1 MTAPRIRTRIA
12 PSPTGF
18 AHVGTAYAAL
28 FNFAFAKKNGGDF
41 ILRIE
46 DTDVKRNVA
55 QAEKAIYE
63 GLAWLGLSWA
73 EGPDKG
79 GKYGP
84 YRQSER
90 LAIYKKESEK
100 LLEKGYAYEEAG
112 AIRFKNP
119 GKDIS
124 WIDEVRGEIS
134 FSGGEITDFV
144 LLKSDGFPT
153 YNFGVVIDDIE
164 MEITHVIR
172 GEEHISNTPRQL
184 ALYRAFGVSP
194 PQFAHL
200 PTLRNK
206 ERKKLSKRQDPV
218 DLRIFRKQGYLPE
231 ALVNFLCLLGWSHPE
246 EKEIFGLEEF
256 VSHFDLKKVRKAGP
270 VFDMTKLDWMNGEYI
285 RKAPNS
291 KLKTQIY
298 EFFSGKYP
306 EEKLETILPLV
317 KDRIKTLS
325 EFEDLAGFFFKEKK
339 PKSGFF
345 EKDYKKHLREAV
357 SNLEKV
363 KDWNKGEIDKVLLAT
378 VDKNS
383 FKTGQFFMN
392 LRVAITGSR
401 ATPPINESIVVLGR
415 EETLKRLQSVLA
427 K

>member
-46 DTDVKRNVA
+46 DTDVKRNVE
-55 QAEKAIYE
+55 QAEKAIYQ

-184 ALYRAFGVSP
+184 ALYKAFGVSP

-270 VFDMTKLDWMNGEYI
+270 VFDMTKLDWMNGEYL
-285 RKAPNS
+285 RKASNS
-291 KLKTQIY
+291 KLKNQIY

-415 EETLKRLQSVLA
+415 EETINRLKSILN
-427 K
+427 

>member
-18 AHVGTAYAAL
+18 AHVGTAYVAL
-28 FNFAFAKKNGGDF
+28 FNYAFAKKNGGDF

-55 QAEKAIYE
+55 EAEKAIYE

-84 YRQSER
+84 YRQSQR
-90 LAIYKKESEK
+90 LAIYKKKAEE

-144 LLKSDGFPT
+144 LLKSDGFPA
-153 YNFGVVIDDIE
+153 YNFGVVVDDIE

-184 ALYRAFGVSP
+184 ALYKAFGVTP

-200 PTLRNK
+200 PTIRN
-206 ERKKLSKRQDPV
+206 EEHKKLSKRRDTV
-218 DLRIFRKQGYLPE
+218 DLRLFRKQGYLPE
-231 ALVNFLCLLGWSHPE
+231 AVVNFLGLLGWSHPGE
-246 EKEIFGLEEF
+246 EEVFPLKEF
-256 VSHFDLKKVRKAGP
+256 VRSFDLTRVRRAGP
-270 VFDMTKLDWMNGEYI
+270 ILDVKKLDWLNGIYIRGLDEKDFVSIAREYI
-285 RKAPNS
+285 
-291 KLKTQIY
+291 
-298 EFFSGKYP
+298 SGP
-306 EEKLETILPLV
+306 VSRE
-317 KDRIKTLS
+317 
-325 EFEDLAGFFFKEKK
+325 LAQK
-339 PKSGFF
+339 
-345 EKDYKKHLREAV
+345 
-357 SNLEKV
+357 
-363 KDWNKGEIDKVLLAT
+363 I
-378 VDKNS
+378 
-383 FKTGQFFMN
+383 
-392 LRVAITGSR
+392 
-401 ATPPINESIVVLGR
+401 
-415 EETLKRLQSVLA
+415 
-427 K
+427 

>member
-270 VFDMTKLDWMNGEYI
+270 VFDMTKLDWMNGEYL
-285 RKAPNS
+285 RKASNS
-291 KLKTQIY
+291 KLKNQIY

-415 EETLKRLQSVLA
+415 EETLERLGKLVT
-427 K
+427 